1 MESGEESRERESRRE
16 KESGGRECRR
26 RAEEE
31 SGGGEQTRRADEE
44 SRERETARGN
54 RRVVEIG
61 GEWRKEEWRVDLFLT
76 ALV

>member
-1 MESGEESRERESRRE
+1 MVAENVGGEQRSKVEEESRES
-16 KESGGRECRR
+16 
-26 RAEEE
+26 
-31 SGGGEQTRRADEE
+31 
-44 SRERETARGN
+44 ETARGN